1 MSIITIRKEEIEK
14 QAGVVILPIKEYQEL
29 IKRALPTYYLA
40 GKKAEKLDKLVKEG
54 LRAYKSGKTKKIRS
68 LADLD

>member
-14 QAGVVILPIKEYQEL
+14 KSGVVILPIKEYQEL
-29 IKRALPTYYLA
+29 IKRALPTYYLV
-40 GKKAEKLDKLVKEG
+40 GKKAAKLDKLVKRG